1 MELFGSIPSLILALL
16 AIGFNA
22 LAGAFSARLSVIF
35 TFVSIAL
42 HIALAPVMLLSGC
55 PLSELA
61 LVYSA
66 SFFAYLLP
74 IFIRKKKGESRD
86 L

>member
-1 MELFGSIPSLILALL
+1 MELFASIPSIIIACFAIVLNVLAAVFKGRVALGLTLL
-16 AIGFNA
+16 
-22 LAGAFSARLSVIF
+22 
-35 TFVSIAL
+35 SIAL
-42 HIALAPVMLLSGC
+42 HVLLAPVMLLSAC

-61 LVYSA
+61 LVYSV

-74 IFIRKKKGESRD
+74 IFVKKKGESRD

>member
-1 MELFGSIPSLILALL
+1 MELFGSIPSIIIACL
-16 AIGFNA
+16 AIALNA
-22 LAGAFSARLSVIF
+22 LAGIFKGRIAFILTLS
-35 TFVSIAL
+35 SIAL
-42 HIALAPVMLLSGC
+42 HIALAPVMLLAAC

-74 IFIRKKKGESRD
+74 VYIKKKGDSRD